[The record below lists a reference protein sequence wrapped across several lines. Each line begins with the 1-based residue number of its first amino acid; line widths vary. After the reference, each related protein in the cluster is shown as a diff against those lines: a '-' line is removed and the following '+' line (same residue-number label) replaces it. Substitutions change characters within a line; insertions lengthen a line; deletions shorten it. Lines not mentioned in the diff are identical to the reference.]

1 MTSVLSTLH
10 AAQSSIP
17 PAVVVGLCAHG
28 LALVRDL
35 AGAGIPV
42 IALESDGTLPGT
54 STRHGQISFA
64 QDINKTGLI
73 PALDDI
79 ASRLPPGTRPV
90 LMLTNDRMV
99 EVAGREAVHLSRSFR
114 LSWADSATRILP
126 LLEKG
131 NIESRCMAVGL
142 NYPRSRLLT
151 HADALEQTAQPLSF
165 PVIAKPTKPL
175 SAFKTLVAHSMTD
188 LLTARRLLA
197 DSMPVV
203 IQEVIAGSDEQ
214 IHFGALYLRN
224 GQVLARFEGRK
235 LLSRPMGHT
244 TIAVSEP
251 NDQVHD
257 LAVRFFDGLML
268 SGPVSLELKRG
279 PDGRF
284 WVIEPTVGRTDFWSG
299 LCSANGVP
307 LPVIEYYA
315 TLNRTCPTF
324 MQRRG
329 SVWINGERQ
338 PAALLWLARHHPEHL
353 LHGIRGVYFNL
364 SDPLPFFRASWH
376 TIRALPMRLIRKID
390 RQLSST

>member
-1 MTSVLSTLH
+1 
-10 AAQSSIP
+10 
-17 PAVVVGLCAHG
+17 
-28 LALVRDL
+28 
-35 AGAGIPV
+35 
-42 IALESDGTLPGT
+42 
-54 STRHGQISFA
+54 
-64 QDINKTGLI
+64 
-73 PALDDI
+73 
-79 ASRLPPGTRPV
+79 
-90 LMLTNDRMV
+90 
-99 EVAGREAVHLSRSFR
+99 
-114 LSWADSATRILP
+114 
-126 LLEKG
+126 
-131 NIESRCMAVGL
+131 
-142 NYPRSRLLT
+142 
-151 HADALEQTAQPLSF
+151 
-165 PVIAKPTKPL
+165 
-175 SAFKTLVAHSMTD
+175 
-188 LLTARRLLA
+188 
-197 DSMPVV
+197 
-203 IQEVIAGSDEQ
+203 
-214 IHFGALYLRN
+214 
-224 GQVLARFEGRK
+224 